1 MVASRN
7 VERLLNVIMTIGS
20 RPRRGIDRATLF
32 EAIPEYAAAAS
43 QDAAE
48 KMFERDKTAIR
59 DLGLPLRTERHD
71 LWDEN
76 VVHYRLDTDAGGDDL
91 HLSEAEYTVL
101 LAASRAWDDA
111 AAGGAARR
119 VRAKLLS
126 QGLDADTDL
135 LRRTPRGSVESLPV
149 LTPLLEAVST
159 GSRVSFAYRSARGE
173 RTDRTVEPWVVGVH
187 EGHWYVLGHDLA
199 REGTRVFKASR
210 IESFPRIGGPI
221 SHPREAGMTLETALA
236 GMTAHEDRARARL
249 RIEPYKALA
258 LRDAAGASLR
268 AREVE
273 LPAMPRSAAL
283 RQVRANARWITLV
296 EPPAWRDALASA
308 YAEIARLHAEPTD
321 PATIDAAPVRRPAA
335 IRRSTS
341 GADHLSRLVSLAS
354 YVLSRGEVEVSQL
367 AEEFGISQKELIAD
381 LQILFVCGDFATGW
395 EQDLIE
401 VTWEDGFVRV
411 RNADALR
418 RALSLTAAEAT
429 ALLAGLAALE
439 PVAGEEAALVA
450 SARAKLLAR
459 LGTTAVGED
468 EAAPSPSDA
477 AASSLGGPAE
487 GTADAPVGADGPS
500 ATGGP
505 SAADAPTV
513 ELSRS
518 EQILDALHRAIRED
532 RPVVIRYSPPDRSGT
547 SVRSVAPRQVESSA
561 GRSYL
566 RADCALARGER
577 LFRLDRI
584 AEILPEGT
592 PQQRDD
598 GTADG
603 AEPRPARRT
612 GSEARGSGGR
622 LEEDAWVR
630 LEGPA
635 MWIAEA
641 FAAAELRDA
650 PGGGTLA
657 RLATPVLGALVD
669 AVMEAAG
676 AAEVLAPASVRD
688 LIVTTAEQAG
698 ARHTG
703 AEAIG

>member
-1 MVASRN
+1 MASRN

-32 EAIPEYAAAAS
+32 EAIPEYAAAAT

-59 DLGLPLRTERHD
+59 ELGLPLRTERHD

-76 VVHYRLDTDAGGDDL
+76 IVHYRLDTDAGGDDL
-91 HLSEAEYTVL
+91 HLSEGEYTVL

-119 VRAKLLS
+119 VRSKLLS

-221 SHPREAGMTLETALA
+221 SHPREEGMTLETALA

-296 EPPAWRDALASA
+296 DPPAWRDALASA
-308 YAEIARLHAEPTD
+308 YAEIARLHTGQADLARIED
-321 PATIDAAPVRRPAA
+321 APVRRPAA

-367 AEEFGISQKELIAD
+367 AEDFGISQKELIAD

-439 PVAGEEAALVA
+439 PVAGEEAELVA

-459 LGTTAVGED
+459 LGTAAPGED
-468 EAAPSPSDA
+468 EAEPPTDA
-477 AASSLGGPAE
+477 AASPVTDPA
-487 GTADAPVGADGPS
+487 ADGAS
-500 ATGGP
+500 DG
-505 SAADAPTV
+505 APKV

-566 RADCALARGER
+566 RADCALAQDER

-592 PQQRDD
+592 PQHRDD
-598 GTADG
+598 GAAADADPG
-603 AEPRPARRT
+603 PGSRP

-676 AAEVLAPASVRD
+676 AAEVLAPASLRD

-703 AEAIG
+703 VEAIG